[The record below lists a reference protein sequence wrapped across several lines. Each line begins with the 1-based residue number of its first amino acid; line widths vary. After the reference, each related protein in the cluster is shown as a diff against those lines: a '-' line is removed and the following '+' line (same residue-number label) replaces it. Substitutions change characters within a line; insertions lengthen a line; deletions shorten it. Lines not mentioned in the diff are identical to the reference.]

1 MYRGT
6 IVSGFVNISVY
17 FNIQPVLAIHANQI
31 LLSSNRVSLNNFT
44 IFLVILLNQFIVEGY
59 LNTRSFLMF

>member
-59 LNTRSFLMF
+59 LNTHSFLMF

>member
-6 IVSGFVNISVY
+6 LDSGFVNISVY
-17 FNIQPVLAIHANQI
+17 FNIQPVLAIHDNQI
-31 LLSSNRVSLNNFT
+31 LLSSKRVSLNNFT

-59 LNTRSFLMF
+59 PNTHSFLMF

>member
-6 IVSGFVNISVY
+6 LVSGFVNISVY
-17 FNIQPVLAIHANQI
+17 FNIQPVLAIHAHQI
-31 LLSSNRVSLNNFT
+31 LFSSHRVSLNNFT

-59 LNTRSFLMF
+59 LNTHSFLMF

>member
-6 IVSGFVNISVY
+6 LVSGFVNISVY

-31 LLSSNRVSLNNFT
+31 LLSSNRVSVNNFT
-44 IFLVILLNQFIVEGY
+44 IFLVILLNQFIVYGY
-59 LNTRSFLMF
+59 LNTHSFLMF

>member
-6 IVSGFVNISVY
+6 LVSGFVNISVY

-31 LLSSNRVSLNNFT
+31 RLSRNRVSLKKFT

-59 LNTRSFLMF
+59 LNTHSFLMF